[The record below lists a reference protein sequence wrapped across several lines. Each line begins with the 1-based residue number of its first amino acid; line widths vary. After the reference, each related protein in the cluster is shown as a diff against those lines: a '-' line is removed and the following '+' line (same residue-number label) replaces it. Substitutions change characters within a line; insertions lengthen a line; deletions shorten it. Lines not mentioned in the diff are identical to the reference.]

1 MSTPVRRVT
10 RNYRCARCGYQAA
23 YQNAAA
29 TQARYWFDKH
39 SCQKHE
45 QLMVRAVMAEIRE
58 AAIDRTPKPCLHKK
72 ADHRHGQRA
81 TYVLDRCRCTPC
93 AKASATYE
101 TNRTRQHAYGRWDH
115 YVDAEPSRTHI
126 RSLTGQ
132 GMGLKRITA
141 VSDVSQGLLWKL
153 MYGKTQPDGSRTPSQ
168 RVRRDTEKRIL
179 AIGLNLADGAKIP
192 ACGSRR
198 RIQALMCL
206 GYSQS
211 VIAERVGILPSNF
224 SQTLHHGTDILVSTA
239 KAIEQVYDDLSM
251 TPNHPEDWRGK
262 ISASRSRRYAA
273 EHLYVP
279 PLGWDDDTIDNPFM
293 EPQWVE
299 NIPHTQTPVDEVAVQ
314 RAVDGDRTVNL
325 TKADRH
331 EVARRWQA
339 TGRSLAEMERV
350 TGINAH
356 RYLNQETA

>member
-1 MSTPVRRVT
+1 MTAPSVGRGTFRRT
-10 RNYRCARCGYQAA
+10 CRTCGWSNTYQFAARADYSKRQHSCTKWVAKLAA
-23 YQNAAA
+23 
-29 TQARYWFDKH
+29 QARNLERKA
-39 SCQKHE
+39 
-45 QLMVRAVMAEIRE
+45 AV
-58 AAIDRTPKPCLHKK
+58 DRTPKPCVHKI
-72 ADHRHGQRA
+72 ANHQHGERT
-81 TYVLDRCRCTPC
+81 TYVLDRCRCLPC
-93 AKASATYE
+93 SASNAAYE
-101 TNRTRQHAYGRWDH
+101 NECTRLKAYGRWDH

-168 RVRRDTEKRIL
+168 RVRRDTEERIL

-211 VIAERVGILPSNF
+211 VIAERVGMLPSNF

-251 TPNHPEDWRGK
+251 TPNHPEDWRSK

-279 PLGWDDDTIDNPFM
+279 PLAWDDDTIDNPFM

-299 NIPHTQTPVDEVAVQ
+299 NVPHIQAPVDEVAVQ

-331 EVARRWQA
+331 EVVRRWQA
-339 TGRSLAEMERV
+339 AGRSLAEMERV

-356 RYLNQETA
+356 RYLDQETA